1 MFQQDYLMR
10 LFMQLAEGIR
20 KSIRRAID
28 EKDPEAAADMLEA
41 TVGEA
46 TELDGAV
53 LLSLAPE
60 SIASVVQISGT
71 DPRAVEYIC
80 RSLLLE
86 AEYLREAGKSD
97 KAELRSQQAYA
108 LGDAYGIDLTDVSL
122 DEEALEEVCAV
133 ARVA

>member
-1 MFQQDYLMR
+1 MFQQDYLMW

-86 AEYLREAGKSD
+86 AEYLREAGKND

-122 DEEALEEVCAV
+122 DEEALEEFFESTKIQ
-133 ARVA
+133 

>member
-86 AEYLREAGKSD
+86 AE
-97 KAELRSQQAYA
+97 LRSQQAYA

-122 DEEALEEVCAV
+122 DEEALEEFFESTKIQ
-133 ARVA
+133 

>member
-1 MFQQDYLMR
+1 M
-10 LFMQLAEGIR
+10 
-20 KSIRRAID
+20 
-28 EKDPEAAADMLEA
+28 
-41 TVGEA
+41 GEA

-86 AEYLREAGKSD
+86 AEYLREAGKID

-122 DEEALEEVCAV
+122 DEDALEEFFESTKIQ
-133 ARVA
+133 

>member
-20 KSIRRAID
+20 KSIRRAVD
-28 EKDPEAAADMLEA
+28 ERDPEAAADMLEA

-60 SIASVVQISGT
+60 SIASVVQVSGT

-86 AEYLREAGKSD
+86 AEYLREAGKGD
-97 KAELRSQQAYA
+97 KADLREQQARA
-108 LGDAYGIDLTDVSL
+108 LGEAYGLDLEAVPL
-122 DEEALEEVCAV
+122 DEDAFEDFFEET
-133 ARVA
+133 RIQ

>member
-20 KSIRRAID
+20 KSIRRAVD

-60 SIASVVQISGT
+60 SIAAVVQVSGT

-86 AEYLREAGKSD
+86 ADYLREAGKDD

-108 LGDAYGIDLTDVSL
+108 LADAYGIDLETVEL
-122 DEEALEEVCAV
+122 DEDSFEDFFEETKIH
-133 ARVA
+133 

>member
-122 DEEALEEVCAV
+122 DEEALEEFFESTKIQ
-133 ARVA
+133 

>member
-86 AEYLREAGKSD
+86 AEYLREAGKID

-122 DEEALEEVCAV
+122 DEDALEEFFESTKIQ
-133 ARVA
+133 

>member
-122 DEEALEEVCAV
+122 DEDALEEFFESTKIQ
-133 ARVA
+133 